1 MQYVYILKGE
11 EDEELYIG
19 CTKDL
24 KARVGLH
31 NSQKVPSTKK
41 RGRLKLIYYEAF
53 LHSKDAFAREQFFKT
68 GWGRTNIKKLL
79 FNYFYN

>member
-1 MQYVYILKGE
+1 MQYVYILKSD
-11 EDEELYIG
+11 EDDELYIG

-24 KARVGLH
+24 KKRVELH
-31 NSQKVPSTKK
+31 NSKKVPSTEK

-53 LHSKDAFAREQFFKT
+53 ISKDDVFARERFFKT

-79 FNYFYN
+79 FNFFNN